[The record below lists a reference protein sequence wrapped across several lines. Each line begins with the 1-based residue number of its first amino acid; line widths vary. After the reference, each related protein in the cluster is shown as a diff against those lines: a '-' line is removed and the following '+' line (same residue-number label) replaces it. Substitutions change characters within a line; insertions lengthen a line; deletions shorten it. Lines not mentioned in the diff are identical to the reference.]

1 MIGNFMCLS
10 MTGWGKGTT
19 KNENHM
25 IAVEV
30 RSVNHRYFEVNFK
43 ASRILASLE
52 PLIREAVRA
61 RFDRGKFDVSVTI
74 SGEASASHK
83 AQVNLDVAERYISG
97 LKSLKEKFGLPGE
110 ITLESLT
117 RIREIFLAEENGSL
131 EDISFENIQ
140 QALEDALDNLEE
152 MRRKE
157 GKALFKDVS
166 SRINEADSLVD
177 QIKEKVPATVEEY
190 RGRLRIRLDE
200 LLDADPQLNPGR
212 LEQEIVFLTQRSD
225 TSEEIIRLK
234 SHFAQFRDQLN
245 INGPAGRKLDF
256 LLQEMHREANTVG
269 SKALDTRVSALVIDL
284 KGILEKVREQVQ
296 NLE

>member
-1 MIGNFMCLS
+1 M
-10 MTGWGKGTT
+10 
-19 KNENHM
+19 
-25 IAVEV
+25 
-30 RSVNHRYFEVNFK
+30 
-43 ASRILASLE
+43 
-52 PLIREAVRA
+52 
-61 RFDRGKFDVSVTI
+61 SVTI

-140 QALEDALDNLEE
+140 QALEHALDNLEE

-190 RGRLRIRLDE
+190 RGRLRIAGCRPSTQSGTLGARNCLFDSTERYIGGDYPLEESLCTISRSVEHQRPGWSQTRLP
-200 LLDADPQLNPGR
+200 LARNASRGKY
-212 LEQEIVFLTQRSD
+212 S
-225 TSEEIIRLK
+225 
-234 SHFAQFRDQLN
+234 
-245 INGPAGRKLDF
+245 
-256 LLQEMHREANTVG
+256 
-269 SKALDTRVSALVIDL
+269 RVQST
-284 KGILEKVREQVQ
+284 
-296 NLE
+296 